1 MVYDFHITF
10 GAVCAVRMCPE
21 CILGKVTDWVLVDFS
36 YIADKNMNISPRQR
50 TQNIS
55 GYHQV

>member
-1 MVYDFHITF
+1 
-10 GAVCAVRMCPE
+10 MCPE
-21 CILGKVTDWVLVDFS
+21 SIIGKVTDGVLVDRSF
-36 YIADKNMNISPRQR
+36 IVGKNRNISPRQR